1 MVKQALHT
9 DDEISNVMLLLSKMK
24 EECADDGEYTKEKK
38 HKAIDWALYGLG
50 NIPVT
55 D

>member
-9 DDEISNVMLLLSKMK
+9 DDEISNVMLLLSKMR
-24 EECADDGEYTKEKK
+24 EECADDSEYTKEKK

-50 NIPVT
+50 DIPVT

>member
-1 MVKQALHT
+1 MVKQSLHT
-9 DDEISNVMLLLSKMK
+9 DDEISNVMLLLSKMR
-24 EECADDGEYTKEKK
+24 EECADNGEYTKEKK

-50 NIPVT
+50 NIPVA